1 MLINPVN
8 RKTLS
13 HSHDKNGTFTA
24 HGEDIMGLKLK
35 IFCISSISNHDKK
48 KIKIKLNKN

>member
-1 MLINPVN
+1 MLINPENLV
-8 RKTLS
+8 TFTS
-13 HSHDKNGTFTA
+13 EDKNGTFTA
-24 HGEDIMGLKLK
+24 HGEGIMGLKLK